1 MIGETIRLWVLI
13 FNSGTE
19 AEGIYTLLVNGKNT
33 VVAFVD
39 EDDAIRYSGLLEAQD
54 FLCPTV
60 ERIDEQ
66 EIQEFCD
73 DAGFELTIVKSG
85 ELAIPPEQNVEKTD
99 WNPNGEDK
107 DDDFEESVAIEDPAI
122 EMMRRRLEGLL

>member
-1 MIGETIRLWVLI
+1 MRLWVLI
-13 FNSGTE
+13 FNTGSDT
-19 AEGIYTLLVNGKNT
+19 EGIYTLLVGGKNT
-33 VVAFVD
+33 VVAFAD

-60 ERIDEQ
+60 EQIDEQ
-66 EIQEFCD
+66 EIVEFCEG
-73 DAGFELTIVKSG
+73 AGYELSVVQSG

-99 WNPNGEDK
+99 WSPDGD
-107 DDDFEESVAIEDPAI
+107 EEENVPAIEDSAI